1 MDAAHPPSPVV
12 LFALLDWGMGH
23 ATRTAPL
30 IQHALDSGWEVHV
43 ASKGTALAF
52 LNSQFQ
58 ESAVRFH
65 TKPGPDI
72 AYARRGTWL
81 KIAAQVPAFLKS
93 IRDEANWTE
102 AVVRECGITHIVS
115 DNCYGVFHSRVPS
128 VLMSH
133 QLQLPVPKGLER
145 LARRFVRTHAL
156 QFQAVWIP
164 DDVEARL
171 SGDLA
176 TRNPL
181 PHAKFIGVLS
191 RLPQQAATGHW
202 KRVGMVSGPEPHRG
216 LMEKALKQWMQQDDT
231 PSLLIAGRPGAA
243 ASVEGN
249 VTIWPDPT
257 AAELAEAL
265 KGAETVV
272 CRSGYSSLLDLAAL
286 GQRAVLIPTPGQ
298 PEQVYLAKHWA
309 AAFGM
314 ATCSQRDLERGLLPE
329 VQGTVPILEPNIR
342 ACESLT
348 AFVSSS

>member
-1 MDAAHPPSPVV
+1 MDAAQSPTPVV

-30 IQHALDSGWEVHV
+30 IQHALDSGWEVHA

-52 LNSQFQ
+52 LKSQF
-58 ESAVRFH
+58 SGTAVHFH

-72 AYARRGTWL
+72 TYAKHGTWL

-93 IRDEANWTE
+93 IRDESDWTQ
-102 AVVRECGITHIVS
+102 AVVREYGITHIVS
-115 DNCYGVFHSRVPS
+115 DNCYGVSHARIPS

-133 QLQLPVPKGLER
+133 QLQLPVPGALDA
-145 LARRFVRTHAL
+145 LARRFVRAHAL
-156 QFQAVWIP
+156 KFDAVWIP
-164 DDVEARL
+164 DDAEAGL

-176 TRNPL
+176 MRNPL
-181 PHAKFIGVLS
+181 PHAEFIGVLS
-191 RLPQQAATGHW
+191 RLPQQAAPGPW

-216 LMEKALKQWMQQDDT
+216 LMEQALRKWMEQDDT
-231 PSLLIAGRPGAA
+231 PSLLVAGRPGAD
-243 ASVEGN
+243 VNIEGN
-249 VTIWPDPT
+249 VTVWPDPS

-309 AAFGM
+309 TRFGM
-314 ATCSQRDLERGLLPE
+314 ATCSQRDLERGLLPP
-329 VQGTVPILEPNIR
+329 VQGSTPAIEPNTH
-342 ACESLT
+342 ACESLN